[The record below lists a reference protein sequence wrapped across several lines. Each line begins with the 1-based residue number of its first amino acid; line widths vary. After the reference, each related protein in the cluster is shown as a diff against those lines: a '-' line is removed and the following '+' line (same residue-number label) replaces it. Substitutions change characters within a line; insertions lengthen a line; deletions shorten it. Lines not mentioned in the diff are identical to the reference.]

1 MSEWLGTGLQNRLH
15 QFESGW
21 NLQKKRN
28 DLRSLRFFIR
38 ESRRYVRAAGSHH
51 SGRNSTMGPYQRGAS
66 ISTGPVL
73 ARAGISMGVYELGLY
88 QRAPV

>member
-21 NLQKKRN
+21 NLQKRN

-38 ESRRYVRAAGSHH
+38 ESRRYVRAAGM
-51 SGRNSTMGPYQRGAS
+51 REPQALTTVARYQR
-66 ISTGPVL
+66 GPVL
-73 ARAGISMGVYELGLY
+73 A
-88 QRAPV
+88 